1 MRGENLQAWL
11 VEATWKDRPVTDK
24 WDKVVDIIQTDLRE
38 GWIPVECEYQKI
50 VLLPKGNGELCGIGI
65 FEVIWKAVSGVVNF
79 WIGMAVNIHDTLH
92 RFREVRGTG
101 TTSLESKLLHQ
112 MMKMREEVLYEV
124 FLNLQ
129 KVYNSLD
136 RERCLKTLVG

>member
-1 MRGENLQAWL
+1 M
-11 VEATWKDRPVTDK
+11 
-24 WDKVVDIIQTDLRE
+24 KVIR
-38 GWIPVECEYQKI
+38 
-50 VLLPKGNGELCGIGI
+50 
-65 FEVIWKAVSGVVNF
+65 KAVAGVANF
-79 WIGMAVNIHDTLH
+79 WIWAALDFHDTLH

-112 MMKMREEVLYEV
+112 MIKMREEVLYEV